1 MEAGLVEQYKAK
13 TYHKA
18 REDYF
23 LSGDE
28 RLEIKE
34 KPKTNP
40 LNLDD
45 LQGLFY
51 LTAMLMFF
59 SLIAFLFEISSLF
72 KNKIPIHHR

>member
-13 TYHKA
+13 TYRKA
-18 REDYF
+18 REEYV
-23 LSGDE
+23 LSNDE

-51 LTAMLMFF
+51 LTAILMFF
-59 SLIAFLFEISSLF
+59 SLMVFILEISLF
-72 KNKIPIHHR
+72 KKNIPIHPH